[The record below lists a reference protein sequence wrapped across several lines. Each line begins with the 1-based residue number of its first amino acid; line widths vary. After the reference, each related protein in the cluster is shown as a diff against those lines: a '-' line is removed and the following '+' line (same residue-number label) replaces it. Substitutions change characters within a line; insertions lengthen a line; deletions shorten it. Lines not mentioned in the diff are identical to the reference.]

1 MKGQSGK
8 QLVSTIHNLNERNEY
23 FVFFSFFFSTI
34 ITTPNCTHIEY
45 DHNNN
50 EMETFRNRKMRPFR
64 RNANSLLPNV
74 RSKCRQSKSLFSH
87 FPFSFQS
94 ALPAH
99 RVRLCACG
107 TTCATF
113 PPIAIATHCVY
124 IFAGEAVIAWERIER
139 NAGRKSILGACTNTH
154 THVYSL
160 FRGLWFRCSDAS
172 VLHSRRSF
180 LTKTFSRR
188 KNRMERCDSWCIF
201 SNDDIITGRTQRP
214 NGNGIDWRYFY
225 AHARQEWHWYAS
237 SSTWLPFSFRICENN
252 SKKASFWRNWRN
264 EARRNDDSKAIVSCV
279 CAHNIWH

>member
-1 MKGQSGK
+1 MSTVKIAFLAFSIFVPIGPSSAQSEIVCVWNDMCYIPADCHRDS
-8 QLVSTIHNLNERNEY
+8 LCLHFCWRS
-23 FVFFSFFFSTI
+23 
-34 ITTPNCTHIEY
+34 
-45 DHNNN
+45 
-50 EMETFRNRKMRPFR
+50 RNRMRKNRKKR
-64 RNANSLLPNV
+64 RTKIDT
-74 RSKCRQSKSLFSH
+74 RRMYEH
-87 FPFSFQS
+87 
-94 ALPAH
+94 
-99 RVRLCACG
+99 
-107 TTCATF
+107 
-113 PPIAIATHCVY
+113 
-124 IFAGEAVIAWERIER
+124 
-139 NAGRKSILGACTNTH
+139 TH

-279 CAHNIWH
+279 CVHNIWH